1 MLDPLN
7 PHRIASTRRYAYTR
21 FTLLTLVRCLL
32 GFADAEFT
40 RETGESVAKARVL
53 YTTALELLDLP
64 ELKQQLDACDRKV
77 GDLLLAIDSA
87 APVEVRGLAR
97 NVVAEN
103 LLKIRTPAALAT
115 ATSPIGAV
123 FANNA
128 DWPQRLARARSVVE
142 EAVAA
147 EAETVTVSSVL
158 SRNATAVQNSRRVL
172 LSQPSL
178 DQPAKLAAQIAA
190 ADFTT
195 AVSFVSKIERTALEK
210 GPVALSWL
218 RTNIAMSSAVNT
230 NALLL
235 GDVSAFWV
243 SA

>member
-1 MLDPLN
+1 
-7 PHRIASTRRYAYTR
+7 
-21 FTLLTLVRCLL
+21 
-32 GFADAEFT
+32 
-40 RETGESVAKARVL
+40 
-53 YTTALELLDLP
+53 LLDLP

-147 EAETVTVSSVL
+147 EAETVTVSSAIPANGPDVL
-158 SRNATAVQNSRRVL
+158 C
-172 LSQPSL
+172 
-178 DQPAKLAAQIAA
+178 D
-190 ADFTT
+190 D
-195 AVSFVSKIERTALEK
+195 
-210 GPVALSWL
+210 
-218 RTNIAMSSAVNT
+218 
-230 NALLL
+230 
-235 GDVSAFWV
+235 DVGGICWR
-243 SA
+243 